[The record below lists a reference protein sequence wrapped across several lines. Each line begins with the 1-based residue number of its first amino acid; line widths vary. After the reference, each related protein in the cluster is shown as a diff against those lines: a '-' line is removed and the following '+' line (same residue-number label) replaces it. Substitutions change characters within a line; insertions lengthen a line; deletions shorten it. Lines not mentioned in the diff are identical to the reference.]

1 MDHSNP
7 QLQID
12 FPEPAESAANI
23 KITQILDRARE
34 RQERDAIAA
43 GLPDWPENKRGL
55 PNGALRSALF
65 GISPKE
71 RRTYAVERH
80 IASID
85 GLEVFITRGPN
96 LMQHHLD
103 VWEQCLRLGKDQGTG
118 RRIEFTAYAFLKSI
132 GRNTG
137 KSDCEWLKNALY
149 DLAACVV
156 RITDGN
162 RTYFGP
168 MIHGGTRDE
177 LTGRYVIEIN
187 PKIALLYGTGRWTQL
202 DYAHR
207 QQLRRHPLAQ
217 WLHAFYSTHAV
228 PYRYK
233 VETIRHLCGADKE
246 GELWKFRQVLRRA
259 LDQLAQATGWLCEID
274 GRDCLVVRKQS
285 ESQAAIGTAG
295 RPSEAKLST
304 TSTVDTG

>member
-1 MDHSNP
+1 MDSAVPLSPKHARQN
-7 QLQID
+7 
-12 FPEPAESAANI
+12 AVSAA
-23 KITQILDRARE
+23 TQLSSRVKQ
-34 RQERDAIAA
+34 RQEQDTIAA
-43 GLPDWPENKRGL
+43 GLPDWPDNRRGL

-80 IASID
+80 VASID
-85 GLEVFITRGPN
+85 GVEVFITRGPN

-103 VWEQCLRLGKDQGTG
+103 VWEQCLTLGKDQGTG
-118 RRIEFTAYAFLKSI
+118 KRIEFTAYAFLKSI

-156 RITDGN
+156 RITDGD

-168 MIHGGTRDE
+168 LIHGGTRDE
-177 LTGRYVIEIN
+177 ITGRYVIEIN
-187 PKIALLYGTGRWTQL
+187 PKIALLYGTGQWTQL
-202 DYAHR
+202 DYVQR

-217 WLHAFYSTHAV
+217 WLHAFYSTHAS

-233 VETIRHLCGADKE
+233 VETIRKLCGAEE

-259 LDQLAQATGWLCEID
+259 LDQLMAATGWGCQVDE
-274 GRDCLVVRKQS
+274 GDCVVVRKQPK
-285 ESQAAIGTAG
+285 SQGTTIGIAG
-295 RPSEAKLST
+295 RQLEIDLST
-304 TSTVDTG
+304 EPENVSG

>member
-1 MDHSNP
+1 MDTHPS
-7 QLQID
+7 QLPIPFHESSEQIPD
-12 FPEPAESAANI
+12 SGIA
-23 KITQILDRARE
+23 KVLDRM
-34 RQERDAIAA
+34 RQRHEQEAIAA

-80 IASID
+80 VASIE
-85 GLEVFITRGPN
+85 GLAVFITRGPN

-168 MIHGGTRDE
+168 LIHGGTRDE

-187 PKIALLYGTGRWTQL
+187 PKIALLYGAGRWTQL
-202 DYAHR
+202 DYAQR

-217 WLHAFYSTHAV
+217 WLHAFYSTHAS

-233 VETIRHLCGADKE
+233 VETIRNLCGADKE
-246 GELWKFRQVLRRA
+246 TELKKFRQVLRRA
-259 LDQLAQATGWLCEID
+259 LTHLEAATAWRCCID
-274 GRDCLVVRKQS
+274 DGDCVVVEKQGRCQI
-285 ESQAAIGTAG
+285 AIGIAG
-295 RPSEAKLST
+295 TVLEPELST
-304 TSTVDTG
+304 NRPPDTG

>member
-1 MDHSNP
+1 MDTPPS
-7 QLQID
+7 QLPIPFHESGDQISD
-12 FPEPAESAANI
+12 PGIA
-23 KITQILDRARE
+23 KVLDRMRQ
-34 RQERDAIAA
+34 RQEQEAIAA

-80 IASID
+80 VASIE

-137 KSDCEWLKNALY
+137 KSDCEWLKNTLY

-168 MIHGGTRDE
+168 LIHGGTRDE

-187 PKIALLYGTGRWTQL
+187 PKIALLYGVGRWTQL
-202 DYAHR
+202 DYAQR

-217 WLHAFYSTHAV
+217 WLHAFYSTHAS

-233 VETIRHLCGADKE
+233 VETIRNLCGADKN

-259 LDQLAQATGWLCEID
+259 LDQLAGATGWFCEID
-274 GRDCLVVRKQS
+274 KGDCVVVRKQS
-285 ESQAAIGTAG
+285 GCQAAIGTVG
-295 RPSEAKLST
+295 RPSDAKLST
-304 TSTVDTG
+304 APIADSG